1 MKKFFTYKNILIL
14 IVLFYFII
22 LMLRITI
29 RYIPYNLD
37 VGFLIIKQDYIHI
50 KHWRYAFF
58 IHVYTSLFVLFA
70 GATQFSKY
78 LLQKHKKLHRIFGY
92 AYSINVLMITGPAA
106 LIMSF
111 YANGGTISKIAF
123 ILLSFLWLYYTL
135 VALIKA
141 IQLSFKAH
149 ERFMIRSYAL
159 TLSAITL
166 RIWKFLIMNFLDI
179 PPMDVYRIVAWL
191 GWGLN
196 LIFAEIYI
204 QRMKKRA
211 TEIKNIK
218 GD

>member
-1 MKKFFTYKNILIL
+1 MF
-14 IVLFYFII
+14 
-22 LMLRITI
+22 RITI

-70 GATQFSKY
+70 GATQFSTY
-78 LLQKHKKLHRIFGY
+78 LLKKNKKLHRIFGY
-92 AYSINVLMITGPAA
+92 AYSINILFITGPAA

-123 ILLSFLWLYYTL
+123 VLLSFLWLYFTS

-141 IQLSFKAH
+141 KNKEYKAH
-149 ERFMIRSYAL
+149 QRFMIRSYAL

-166 RIWKFLIMNFLDI
+166 RIWKFLIMNYLEI

-196 LIFAEIYI
+196 IILAEWYI
-204 QRMKKRA
+204 LNQQKN
-211 TEIKNIK
+211 EIALKNES
-218 GD
+218 

>member
-1 MKKFFTYKNILIL
+1 MKKITSNTNILL
-14 IVLFYFII
+14 LLLLFYFII

-37 VGFLIIKQDYIHI
+37 VGFLIIKQDYINI

-58 IHVYTSLFVLFA
+58 IHVYTSLFVLIA
-70 GATQFSKY
+70 GATQFSKH
-78 LLQKHKKLHRIFGY
+78 LLIKHTRLHRIFGY
-92 AYSINVLMITGPAA
+92 IYSINILLITGPSA

-111 YANGGTISKIAF
+111 YANGGTVSKIAF

-141 IQLSFKAH
+141 KQHLFKAH

-166 RIWKFLIMNFLDI
+166 RIWKFLIMNFLEI

-191 GWGLN
+191 GWTLN
-196 LIFAEIYI
+196 LIAAEIYI
-204 QRMKKRA
+204 QRMKKM
-211 TEIKNIK
+211 K
-218 GD
+218 

>member
-1 MKKFFTYKNILIL
+1 MF
-14 IVLFYFII
+14 
-22 LMLRITI
+22 RITI

-58 IHVYTSLFVLFA
+58 IHVYTSLFVLLA
-70 GATQFSKY
+70 GATQFSTY
-78 LLQKHKKLHRIFGY
+78 LLQKNKKLHRIFGY
-92 AYSINVLMITGPAA
+92 IYSINILFITGPAA

-111 YANGGTISKIAF
+111 YANGGITSKIAF
-123 ILLSFLWLYYTL
+123 ILLSFLWLYFTS

-141 IQLSFKAH
+141 KNKDYKAH
-149 ERFMIRSYAL
+149 QRFMIRSYAL

-166 RIWKFLIMNFLDI
+166 RIWKFLIMNYVEI

-196 LIFAEIYI
+196 IILAEWYI
-204 QRMKKRA
+204 LKQQKK
-211 TEIKNIK
+211 EIAVKVES
-218 GD
+218 

>member
-1 MKKFFTYKNILIL
+1 MF
-14 IVLFYFII
+14 
-22 LMLRITI
+22 RITI

-58 IHVYTSLFVLFA
+58 IHVYTSLFVLLA
-70 GATQFSKY
+70 GATQFSTY
-78 LLQKHKKLHRIFGY
+78 LLQKNKKLHRIFGY
-92 AYSINVLMITGPAA
+92 IYSINILFITGPAA

-111 YANGGTISKIAF
+111 YANGGITSKIAF
-123 ILLSFLWLYYTL
+123 ILLSFLWLYFTS

-141 IQLSFKAH
+141 KNKDYKAH
-149 ERFMIRSYAL
+149 QRFMIRSYAL

-166 RIWKFLIMNFLDI
+166 RIWKYLIMNYVEI

-196 LIFAEIYI
+196 IILAEWYI
-204 QRMKKRA
+204 LKQQKK
-211 TEIKNIK
+211 EIAVKVES
-218 GD
+218 

>member
-1 MKKFFTYKNILIL
+1 MKKYNVHKNIFIL
-14 IVLFYFII
+14 LLLFYFFI
-22 LMLRITI
+22 LMFRITI

-58 IHVYTSLFVLFA
+58 IHVYTSLFVLLA
-70 GATQFSKY
+70 GATQFSTY
-78 LLQKHKKLHRIFGY
+78 LLKKNKKLHRIFGY
-92 AYSINVLMITGPAA
+92 AYSINILFITGPAA

-111 YANGGTISKIAF
+111 YANGGITSKIAF
-123 ILLSFLWLYYTL
+123 VLLSFLWLYFTS

-141 IQLSFKAH
+141 KNKDYKAH
-149 ERFMIRSYAL
+149 QRFMIRSYAL

-166 RIWKFLIMNFLDI
+166 RIWKFLIMNYLEI

-196 LIFAEIYI
+196 IILAEWYI
-204 QRMKKRA
+204 LNQQKN
-211 TEIKNIK
+211 EIALKNES
-218 GD
+218 

>member
-1 MKKFFTYKNILIL
+1 MLL
-14 IVLFYFII
+14 LLFYFFI
-22 LMLRITI
+22 LMFRITI

-58 IHVYTSLFVLFA
+58 IHVYTSLFVLLA
-70 GATQFSKY
+70 GATQFSTY
-78 LLQKHKKLHRIFGY
+78 LLQKNKKLHRFFGY
-92 AYSINVLMITGPAA
+92 VYSINILFITGPAA

-111 YANGGTISKIAF
+111 YANGGITSKIAF
-123 ILLSFLWLYYTL
+123 ILLSFLWLYFTS

-141 IQLSFKAH
+141 KNKDYKAH
-149 ERFMIRSYAL
+149 QRFMIRSYAL

-166 RIWKFLIMNFLDI
+166 RIWKFLIMNYVEI

-196 LIFAEIYI
+196 IILAEWYI
-204 QRMKKRA
+204 LNQQKK
-211 TEIKNIK
+211 EIALKNESY
-218 GD
+218 